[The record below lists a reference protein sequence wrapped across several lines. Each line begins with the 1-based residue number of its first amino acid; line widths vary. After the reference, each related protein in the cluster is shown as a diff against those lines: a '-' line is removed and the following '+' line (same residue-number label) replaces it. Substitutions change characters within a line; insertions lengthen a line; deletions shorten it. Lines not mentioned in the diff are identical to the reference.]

1 MLQKIFASKALDS
14 RIKSAN
20 TQKSEMWL
28 GYFAGPCFVYMVYYE
43 VAGTYL
49 TQFYTDVLGLS
60 GLFLTLMPLISK
72 VFDAFT
78 NIVMGRIIDRTRT
91 KQGKARPW
99 IAISGLMMAITGIL
113 LYAIPKASYAVQIV
127 WIVVSYN
134 LFFALAFTIYNMSH
148 ALMVP
153 LSTRN
158 TKQRDGLAMLTSAGM
173 NMIPGL
179 LVTIILPLLI
189 RALGVGDGAQSAWV
203 KMMSI
208 ISILAIPGTLIEY
221 YFTKERVTED
231 NMRSTVADHVV
242 DMKAQFKAC
251 FSNKYWKLIMGFTL
265 IYNIF
270 NILQTNIMPY
280 YANWVL
286 ADNVAAGTN
295 LQVLINAIGQAPLGL
310 GIFLLWPLVRRFG
323 KRKVMMIGFLIGAL
337 GSLGVMLNSRPDRF
351 TVVLGMLFIKSIGA
365 IPTYAMA
372 AQLAEALDHIEW
384 ANQFRADGFS
394 ASINAIIVTVTA
406 GLGQSIILGGIS
418 ALGYIYPEGGVEQVI
433 HQPESIRIFFIVC
446 FVGVP
451 MLGYLLGA
459 LLQKFFD
466 VEEKMPQIQADIIAR
481 HRAAVEAAGGVY
493 ISPEEKAAQ
502 EQVEQEKIAEQK
514 RIEELQSR
522 CQKKG
527 LNFAEE
533 EAKYQAKLA
542 EKRQKQKR
550 KPIKARRNKLKF
562 QRQDSDPAVLPLAH
576 PESKFCF
583 GYKTI
588 GGASRGEE
596 TSV

>member
-1 MLQKIFASKALDS
+1 MLERIFSSKALDS

-28 GYFAGPCFVYMVYYE
+28 GYFAGPCFVYMVYYA

-49 TQFYTDVLGLS
+49 TQFYTDVLGMS
-60 GLFLTLMPLISK
+60 GLFLTLMPLLSK
-72 VFDAFT
+72 IFDAFT
-78 NIVMGRIIDRTRT
+78 NIVMGRIIDKTRTR
-91 KQGKARPW
+91 QGKARPW
-99 IAISGLMMAITGIL
+99 IAISGVLMAVTGVL
-113 LYAIPKASYAVQIV
+113 LYLIPQASFAVQIV
-127 WIVVSYN
+127 WIIVSYN

-208 ISILAIPGTLIEY
+208 ISILAIPGTLVEY

-231 NMRSTVADHVV
+231 NMNSAATLGEVV
-242 DMKAQFKAC
+242 DMKAQLKAC
-251 FSNKYWKLIMGFTL
+251 MSNKYWKIIMGFTL
-265 IYNIF
+265 VYNIF

-310 GIFLLWPLVRRFG
+310 GIFLLWPLVRKFG
-323 KRKVMMIGFLIGAL
+323 KRKVMMVGFVIGAL
-337 GSLGVMLNSRPDRF
+337 GSLGVMLNSTPDRF
-351 TVVLGMLFIKSIGA
+351 NIVLGMLFIKSLGA

-384 ANQFRADGFS
+384 ANNFRADGFS

-418 ALGYIYPEGGVEQVI
+418 ALGYIYPESGVEQVI

-446 FVGVP
+446 FVGIP

-459 LLQKFFD
+459 LLQRFFD
-466 VEEKMPQIQADIIAR
+466 VEEKMPQIQADIVAR
-481 HRAAVEAAGGVY
+481 HRALVEAAGGVY
-493 ISPEEKAAQ
+493 VSPEEKAAMEQ
-502 EQVEQEKIAEQK
+502 EEQEKISEQK
-514 RIEELQSR
+514 RIEELKAK

-527 LNFAEE
+527 LNFEE
-533 EAKYQAKLA
+533 EERKYQEKLMAQKAKA
-542 EKRQKQKR
+542 EARAR
-550 KPIKARRNKLKF
+550 KDKK
-562 QRQDSDPAVLPLAH
+562 
-576 PESKFCF
+576 
-583 GYKTI
+583 
-588 GGASRGEE
+588 
-596 TSV
+596 

>member
-1 MLQKIFASKALDS
+1 MATLQNSKLFASPKMDS
-14 RIKSAN
+14 RITSAN

-28 GYFAGPCFVYMVYYE
+28 GYFAGPCFVYMVYYA

-60 GLFLTLMPLISK
+60 GLFLTLMPLLSRI
-72 VFDAFT
+72 FDVVT
-78 NIVMGRIIDRTRT
+78 NIIMGRIIDRTRT
-91 KQGKARPW
+91 RQGKARPW
-99 IAISGLMMAITGIL
+99 IAISGVLMAVTGIL
-113 LYAIPKASYAVQIV
+113 LYTIPRASYATQIV

-179 LVTIILPLLI
+179 LVTIILPMLI
-189 RALGVGDGAQSAWV
+189 RALGVGSAAQSKWIM
-203 KMMSI
+203 MMSI

-231 NMRSTVADHVV
+231 AMAAETEE
-242 DMKAQFKAC
+242 DMNKVSFRDQIRAC
-251 FSNKYWKLIMGFTL
+251 FSDKYWRIIMTFWL

-286 ADNVAAGTN
+286 ADSVAAGTN
-295 LQVLINAIGQAPLGL
+295 LQVLINAIGQAPLGF
-310 GIFLLWPLVRRFG
+310 GIFLLWPLVRKFG
-323 KRKVMMIGFLIGAL
+323 KRKVMMVGFVIGAL
-337 GSLGVMLNSRPDRF
+337 GCLGIMLNSRPESF
-351 TVVLGMLFIKSIGA
+351 SLVLVFLLIRSLGA

-384 ANQFRADGFS
+384 AKGFRADGFS
-394 ASINAIIVTVTA
+394 ASINAIIITVTA
-406 GLGQSIILGGIS
+406 GLGQSIILGGVS
-418 ALGYIYPEGGVEQVI
+418 AFGYIYPEGGVEQVI
-433 HQPESIRIFFIVC
+433 QQPTAIKTFFIVC

-459 LLQKFFD
+459 LLQLFFD
-466 VEEKMPQIQADIIAR
+466 VEKHLPQMQAEIVAR
-481 HRAAVEAAGGVY
+481 HKAEAEARGEVY
-493 ISPEEKAAQ
+493 VSPEEKAAL
-502 EQVEQEKIAEQK
+502 EQAENDRMAEEN
-514 RIEELQSR
+514 RIKELKAK
-522 CQKKG
+522 CEKKG
-527 LNFAEE
+527 LSFEEE
-533 EAKYQAKLA
+533 EAKYQARLA
-542 EKRQKQKR
+542 EQKA
-550 KPIKARRNKLKF
+550 KAEAKAAKRNKK
-562 QRQDSDPAVLPLAH
+562 
-576 PESKFCF
+576 
-583 GYKTI
+583 
-588 GGASRGEE
+588 
-596 TSV
+596 

>member
-1 MLQKIFASKALDS
+1 MLQKIFGSPALNS

-28 GYFAGPCFVYMVYYE
+28 GYFTGPCLVYMVYYAL
-43 VAGTYL
+43 AGTYL

-60 GLFLTLMPLISK
+60 GLFLTLMPLLSK
-72 VFDAFT
+72 IFDAFT

-99 IAISGLMMAITGIL
+99 VAISGVLMAVTGIL
-113 LYAIPKASYAVQIV
+113 LYTIPNASYTVQIV

-189 RALGVGDGAQSAWV
+189 RALGVGDGAQSAWIQ
-203 KMMSI
+203 MMSI
-208 ISILAIPGTLIEY
+208 IAIFAIPGTLLEY

-231 NMRSTVADHVV
+231 NMNSTAADQVI
-242 DMKAQFKAC
+242 DMKAQLKAC
-251 FSNKYWKLIMGFTL
+251 FSNRYWKIAMCFTL
-265 IYNIF
+265 VYNIM
-270 NILQTNIMPY
+270 NILQTNVMPY

-286 ADNVAAGTN
+286 ADSVAGGTN
-295 LQVLINAIGQAPLGL
+295 LQVLINAIGQAPLGF
-310 GIFLLWPLVRRFG
+310 GIFLLWPLVRKFG
-323 KRKVMMIGFLIGAL
+323 KRKVMMVGFVIGAL
-337 GSLGVMLNSRPDRF
+337 GCLGIMLNSRPDRF
-351 TVVLGMLFIKSIGA
+351 SIVLIMLLIRSLGA

-384 ANQFRADGFS
+384 ANNFRADGFS

-418 ALGYIYPEGGVEQVI
+418 ALGYIYPEGGVDQVI
-433 HQPESIRIFFIVC
+433 QQPDSIKTFFIVC
-446 FVGVP
+446 FVGIP

-466 VEEKMPQIQADIIAR
+466 VEEKMPEIQADIVAR

-493 ISPEEKAAQ
+493 ISPEEKA
-502 EQVEQEKIAEQK
+502 EMEREEQEKAAEQK
-514 RIEELQSR
+514 RVEELKAK

-527 LNFAEE
+527 LDFAAE

-542 EKRQKQKR
+542 AKAEKAE
-550 KPIKARRNKLKF
+550 KANKEK
-562 QRQDSDPAVLPLAH
+562 
-576 PESKFCF
+576 K
-583 GYKTI
+583 K
-588 GGASRGEE
+588 
-596 TSV
+596 

>member
-28 GYFAGPCFVYMVYYE
+28 GYFAGPCFVYMVYYA

-49 TQFYTDVLGLS
+49 TQFYTDVLGMS
-60 GLFLTLMPLISK
+60 GLFLTLMPLLSK
-72 VFDAFT
+72 IFDAFT
-78 NIVMGRIIDRTRT
+78 NIVMGRIIDKTRTR
-91 KQGKARPW
+91 QGKARPW
-99 IAISGLMMAITGIL
+99 IAISGVLMAVTGIL
-113 LYAIPKASYAVQIV
+113 LYLIPQASFGVQIA
-127 WIVVSYN
+127 WIIVSYN

-173 NMIPGL
+173 NMLPGL

-189 RALGVGDGAQSAWV
+189 RALGVGDGAQSAWI

-231 NMRSTVADHVV
+231 NMNSTAAVDQII

-251 FSNKYWKLIMGFTL
+251 FSNKYWKIAMAFALV
-265 IYNIF
+265 YNIM

-286 ADNVAAGTN
+286 ADSVAKGTD

-310 GIFLLWPLVRRFG
+310 GIFLLWPLVRKFG

-337 GSLGVMLNSRPDRF
+337 GCLGVMLNSAPDKF
-351 TVVLGMLFIKSIGA
+351 SIVLGMLFIKSIGA

-418 ALGYIYPEGGVEQVI
+418 LLGYIYPEGGVEQVI
-433 HQPESIRIFFIVC
+433 QQPDSIKTFFIVC

-466 VEEKMPQIQADIIAR
+466 VEEKMPEIQADIIAR

-493 ISPEEKAAQ
+493 ISPEEKAAK
-502 EQVEQEKIAEQK
+502 ELEEQEKISEQK
-514 RIEELQSR
+514 RIEELKAK

-527 LNFAEE
+527 LSFAEE

-542 EKRQKQKR
+542 AQKA
-550 KPIKARRNKLKF
+550 KAEARAKK
-562 QRQDSDPAVLPLAH
+562 
-576 PESKFCF
+576 SK
-583 GYKTI
+583 KQ
-588 GGASRGEE
+588 
-596 TSV
+596 